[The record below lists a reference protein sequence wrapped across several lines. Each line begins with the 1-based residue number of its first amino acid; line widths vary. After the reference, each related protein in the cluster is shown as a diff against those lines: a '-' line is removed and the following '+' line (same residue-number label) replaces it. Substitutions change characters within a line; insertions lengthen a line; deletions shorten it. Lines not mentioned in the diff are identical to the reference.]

1 MERKRVASEYIRSN
15 FRPEDRVAVVL
26 IQKSSGHV
34 MQRLSTAEQAAGEEF
49 QRWLESM
56 NAYPGPRCEV
66 YLSMNTLA
74 QQAHGRTKADIGEI
88 RHVYLD
94 FDVKGTEAVAAMT
107 QREDIPRP
115 NHLIE
120 SSPGKWQS
128 VWRVQDFGQHQ
139 AETLM
144 RGMVHE
150 LGADPAA
157 TDSSRVLRVPG
168 FHNHKYGKPHLVRV
182 ENLNDEIYTPERFPR
197 FDEDSPVRTAVRS
210 PATATRERSFGPV
223 GLTQSERDWA
233 YAKRALARG
242 DDPLDVV
249 RAIASYR
256 PEKPS
261 PEYYAEHTVEGALAA
276 LNRPHPSAMI
286 DADADAPER

>member
-15 FRPEDRVAVVL
+15 FRSDDRVAVVL

-34 MQRLSTAEQAAGEEF
+34 MQRLSTAEHVAGEDF

-56 NAYPGPRCEV
+56 NASQGPRYEV
-66 YLSMNTLA
+66 YLSMNTLTD
-74 QQAHGRTKADIGEI
+74 QAHGRTKADIAEI

-107 QREDIPRP
+107 TREDMPQP

-128 VWRVQDFGQHQ
+128 VWRVEGFDQQQ

-182 ENLNDEIYTPERFPR
+182 ENLTNEVYTPERFPR
-197 FDEDSPVRTAVRS
+197 FAENTPVRSTGRS
-210 PATATRERSFGPV
+210 SGSVHREASVDPRIGNS
-223 GLTQSERDWA
+223 QSERDWA

-242 DDPLDVV
+242 DDPLDIV
-249 RAIASYR
+249 RAIASHR
-256 PEKPS
+256 PDKPN
-261 PEYYAEHTVEGALAA
+261 PDYYAEHTVERALAA
-276 LNRPHPSAMI
+276 LNQSRESSAVTE
-286 DADADAPER
+286 PESQDR

>member
-1 MERKRVASEYIRSN
+1 MDRNRVASDYIQAN
-15 FRPEDRVAVVL
+15 FQPEDRLALVL
-26 IQKSSGHV
+26 IQKSSGKV
-34 MQRLSTAEQAAGEEF
+34 IQRLSTAKQIASDEMQT
-49 QRWLESM
+49 WLQSM
-56 NAYPGPRCEV
+56 NASPGPRYEV
-66 YLSMNTLA
+66 YVSMNALA
-74 QQAHGRTKADIGEI
+74 EDAKGRTKANVEEI

-94 FDVKGTEAVAAMT
+94 FDLKGTEAVSAMT
-107 QREDIPRP
+107 KRDDIPQP

-128 VWRVQDFGQHQ
+128 VWRVDGFDQQK

-144 RGMVHE
+144 RGMVQE

-182 ENLNDEIYTPERFPR
+182 EKFSEQVYTPDRFPS
-197 FDEDSPVRTAVRS
+197 FSEDSPSRSAVRTASVPRS
-210 PATATRERSFGPV
+210 PGDARIGIS
-223 GLTQSERDWA
+223 QSERDWA

-249 RAIASYR
+249 KAIAQHR
-256 PEKPS
+256 PDKS
-261 PEYYAEHTVEGALAA
+261 NPEYYAEHTVERALAA
-276 LNRPHPSAMI
+276 LNRSPSVAASAEP
-286 DADADAPER
+286 DTQSR